1 VAVAAAA
8 EAVVRPKVWL
18 AFLALGIV
26 WGSTW
31 VAADS
36 LAEYVPPLR
45 GAVTRFSLSALL
57 CLPVILSRRL
67 KLPRG
72 RPLAFLLTLSL
83 TMIALPSVLLLWAQ
97 PRLPSATVAVLFAAM
112 PLLVAVFNPGVA
124 PRSALQA
131 CIVGL
136 GAMTLVVGAVFSLSQ
151 IGGAT
156 VGFLA
161 VASIAF
167 SVLLARRELGSVHP
181 VVVTALLLGCAA
193 VLLFLAG
200 LVLERGQRVE
210 WNRSAVGSV
219 IFLAA
224 VGGAPAYA
232 AYFWLLQ
239 RLEAHQVVT
248 LQWIEPLVALGEGAL
263 FLRVG
268 LTFNIILGSLV
279 ILLCLFLV
287 MRAHKEDD
295 NPVSFSGTS

>member
-1 VAVAAAA
+1 VLAAVAA
-8 EAVVRPKVWL
+8 EAVGRPRVWL
-18 AFLALGIV
+18 AFVALGIV
-26 WGSTW
+26 WGSAW

-45 GAVTRFSLSALL
+45 GAVARFSLSALL
-57 CLPVILSRRL
+57 CLLVILWRGL

-97 PRLPSATVAVLFAAM
+97 PRLPAATVAVLFAAM
-112 PLLVAVFNPGVA
+112 PLLVAVLNPTVV
-124 PRSALQA
+124 PQRALKA

-136 GAMTLVVGAVFSLSQ
+136 GAMTLVVGALFSVSQ
-151 IGGAT
+151 AGGAA
-156 VGFLA
+156 VVFLV

-167 SVLLARRELGSVHP
+167 SVLLARRELTGVHP
-181 VVVTALLLGCAA
+181 VVITALLLGGAA

-200 LVLERGQRVE
+200 LVLERGQRAE
-210 WNRSAVGSV
+210 WNPRAVGSV
-219 IFLAA
+219 ILLAA
-224 VGGAPAYA
+224 LCGAPAYA
-232 AYFWLLQ
+232 TYFWLLQ

-248 LQWIEPLVALGEGAL
+248 LQWIEPLVALAESAL

-268 LTFNIILGSLV
+268 LTFNIVLGSVAILV
-279 ILLCLFLV
+279 CLFLV
-287 MRAHKEDD
+287 MRAHVEDD